1 VLTRRRPLHLLAA
14 TAIAAVLVSGCSL
27 QLLGA
32 PTGHLTLTAHFDNV
46 ADLVPGHTV
55 QVGNVVVGSVTA
67 VTLDGYRAKVT
78 MSIRDGHPIPQGTT
92 ATLRHT
98 SLLGEPF
105 VDLEFPD
112 GFDPAHAQYLASG
125 TELTDTAVEPDL
137 EDLAGRAGRILDAV
151 DARDLGAAITAT
163 DQALAGNGPELQ
175 HLVAQLDTLV
185 TSVDAQAGPI
195 ASTIDA
201 LGRLG
206 AGLAP
211 FDAQIGT
218 LVDNVSAT
226 TSLLASDS
234 DRLVAALRSFDDLA
248 RTTTNVIL
256 APHAQQFTDLIR
268 EADAVLGSLAQHTDL
283 LASMTNNF
291 DQFVVR
297 IPHDV
302 RNGQLLVFVW
312 ADPSMTIAGVPVD
325 QALPAS
331 VTSLVGP

>member
-1 VLTRRRPLHLLAA
+1 
-14 TAIAAVLVSGCSL
+14 
-27 QLLGA
+27 
-32 PTGHLTLTAHFDNV
+32 
-46 ADLVPGHTV
+46 
-55 QVGNVVVGSVTA
+55 
-67 VTLDGYRAKVT
+67 
-78 MSIRDGHPIPQGTT
+78 M
-92 ATLRHT
+92 
-98 SLLGEPF
+98 
-105 VDLEFPD
+105 
-112 GFDPAHAQYLASG
+112 
-125 TELTDTAVEPDL
+125 
-137 EDLAGRAGRILDAV
+137 
-151 DARDLGAAITAT
+151 
-163 DQALAGNGPELQ
+163 Q